1 MKVALC
7 FSGLPRNIKDTYKS
21 IYENL
26 LVPNNIEDVFFHTW
40 ECEDKQ
46 NIGNQY
52 EDYIYDKSD
61 QEFMFEK
68 YQPKRYIEEPQ
79 GSYKN
84 DPNNL
89 SDDVLSKYERPDIT
103 KCSDKQSQFYSQYQ
117 AVKLITDYQKDNGF
131 VYDAVIKMRFDLI
144 FFNPIIVKNLDLQ
157 IVYILNFMT
166 NMETELMIND
176 WMAVGS
182 YDNIQKYAEVWINL
196 KLLLD
201 QGVRIFPE
209 ELMAKNLI
217 NYGIEVNPVFRNN
230 KDFSMFNRDYA

>member
-89 SDDVLSKYERPDIT
+89 SDDV
-103 KCSDKQSQFYSQYQ
+103 
-117 AVKLITDYQKDNGF
+117 
-131 VYDAVIKMRFDLI
+131 YDAVIKMRFDLI

-157 IVYILNFMT
+157 IVHILNFMT
-166 NMETELMIND
+166 NTETELMIND